1 MSSYT
6 VLDSFLKQ
14 SRKAEREKLKLFIEL
29 EYRTH
34 RTRSFVHSSATI
46 KLKYLLKAIKIN
58 VLIYLFFLEQLS
70 VVGFKNDYIHHVT
83 SIVQVGF

>member
-34 RTRSFVHSSATI
+34 RTSFVHSSATI
-46 KLKYLLKAIKIN
+46 K
-58 VLIYLFFLEQLS
+58 
-70 VVGFKNDYIHHVT
+70 
-83 SIVQVGF
+83 